1 MQTEGQNSMVIIN
14 KSPMRSSNVHSML
27 VFEWVLFVYYL
38 YLFTSIINSGSQYNS
53 RILIYCIVFL
63 LFGKLELT
71 YREMELEDPLHL
83 TPTMKGIRFLIYV
96 CVFNLSIMLLRII
109 VENLNL
115 NALFLS
121 MHFLVIIVLFLNDFN
136 KKASRYETVSADNG
150 IMNRIITPFLLFML
164 VKTSESAITEYVFLE
179 LMIFGGNLVLSRE
192 LVSILLLQ

>member
-38 YLFTSIINSGSQYNS
+38 YLFTSIINSGAQYNS